1 MALTG
6 CMMPEQVEELMYAQ
20 NHQKMVLVISSESKN
35 GDVQQREAQC
45 GRQRLS
51 NRVN

>member
-1 MALTG
+1 MMAAALTG

-35 GDVQQREAQC
+35 GDDTKEKLNAE
-45 GRQRLS
+45 GKD
-51 NRVN
+51 